1 MKDLRGF
8 HVSAVRNAI
17 TRTFRLR
24 LLTGNRRR
32 NSKDILEWKNSKEV
46 GNSFNSLYNDGGISI
61 ENITNNAF
69 PSLSEANDDEFNNM
83 YAYTAS
89 VCDIILN
96 PKYPSLEVSRKALE
110 LRIKRFKVFVKFIL
124 LFKLNIN

>member
-1 MKDLRGF
+1 MKDLRGS

-17 TRTFRLR
+17 TRTFGLQ
-24 LLTGNRRR
+24 LLASSRRR
-32 NSKDILEWKNSKEV
+32 NSKDILEWKSSREV
-46 GNSFNSLYNDGGISI
+46 GNSFNSLYNDGGVSI

-69 PSLSEANDDEFNNM
+69 PSLTKANDNEFNNM

-96 PKYPSLEVSRKALE
+96 PKYPSLEVSKKALE
-110 LRIKRFKVFVKFIL
+110 LRFKKFKVFVEFIL
-124 LFKLNIN
+124 LFN

>member
-1 MKDLRGF
+1 MKDLRGS
-8 HVSAVRNAI
+8 HVSAVWNTI
-17 TRTFRLR
+17 TRTFGLR